1 MGRVRLVVTRPH
13 RNRPSPPLTVSCHYA
28 KALKRVRVFCVSA
41 ATAIETPAVAWSR
54 YCFIKSKMRLN
65 TKVSLS
71 LLLLSVAVVLSVLV
85 AAVLVVLLVLA
96 VLLVLWVF
104 WS

>member
-1 MGRVRLVVTRPH
+1 MFVWLSPDLTVTAPR
-13 RNRPSPPLTVSCHYA
+13 PPLTVSCHYA

-41 ATAIETPAVAWSR
+41 ATAVETPAVAWSR

-65 TKVSLS
+65 TKVS